1 MDTSRELRSMT
12 MATFPCPPLPMI
24 GADLYGEERIMN
36 SHDLLSFLVNTAA
49 LRDVKTE
56 NELRISKQTALYE
69 SYFLALSSGV
79 DTWTAMTTFT
89 RSYMM
94 TFTHAMHYIRFLPFD
109 TASTTVRRQA
119 CSWLAAQHILIGD
132 EASAEQF
139 ADLPYDLLFAR
150 CAKVGQKASS
160 AVKEVKEE
168 IGPDHCNNVQ
178 EAVKELSVEERLGDP

>member
-1 MDTSRELRSMT
+1 MT

-24 GADLYGEERIMN
+24 GADIHGDERVMN

-56 NELRISKQTALYE
+56 NELRVSKQLALYE
-69 SYFLALSSGV
+69 SYFTALSDGT

-109 TASTTVRRQA
+109 ASPHTVRRQV
-119 CSWLAAQHILIGD
+119 CSWLAAQHILTCRTIYCFQGV
-132 EASAEQF
+132 QT
-139 ADLPYDLLFAR
+139 LFR
-150 CAKVGQKASS
+150 KLC
-160 AVKEVKEE
+160 
-168 IGPDHCNNVQ
+168 VQ
-178 EAVKELSVEERLGDP
+178 HLTKW

>member
-1 MDTSRELRSMT
+1 MDTARELRSMT

-24 GADLYGEERIMN
+24 GADIHGDERVMN

-56 NELRISKQTALYE
+56 NELRVSKQLALYE
-69 SYFLALSSGV
+69 SYFTALTDGT

-109 TASTTVRRQA
+109 ASPHTVRRQV
-119 CSWLAAQHILIGD
+119 CSWLAAQHILNGN
-132 EASAEQF
+132 EAKAEQF
-139 ADLPYDLLFAR
+139 ADLPYDLLLSR
-150 CAKVGQKASS
+150 CANV
-160 AVKEVKEE
+160 
-168 IGPDHCNNVQ
+168 VQ
-178 EAVKELSVEERLGDP
+178 EAVCSALDEAVSPCET